1 MHSCVGL
8 IGGGYCARIS
18 GSCLPVVRGFLDVI
32 VIILLGDMMRWLGV
46 NPECRVLYILVEA
59 RQRECKVGRVSYF
72 ETPLMEIPL
81 DVRHN
86 SNQRMSH

>member
-1 MHSCVGL
+1 
-8 IGGGYCARIS
+8 
-18 GSCLPVVRGFLDVI
+18 
-32 VIILLGDMMRWLGV
+32 MMRWLGV

-59 RQRECKVGRVSYF
+59 RQRECKAGRVSYF